1 MKKAIFILTFCIS
14 ALSIQAQTNI
24 DSLINMLRTEN
35 LTPAKK
41 IDLIATISDAYLY
54 TDIESAI
61 QYFKIGIGIVEKEND
76 LLNES
81 KFYQSLGVIF
91 QEKTNFD
98 TAHIYMEKALKA
110 ASDSNDKKQL
120 ANALFGL
127 ATLYMDERKYES
139 SIDLYI
145 KSLQISDEIDYQDL
159 NSSIFLNLGI
169 IHHLMKNEER
179 SFFYYNKAINIAET
193 ENNSYIKMHVY
204 QAIGNYY
211 NSINEFEKAL
221 SYTQQAYLSAH
232 VSDKRSQALLLN
244 SIGLLN
250 LKFKEFDKGLENAY
264 EALKIAQELNLL
276 PQIISSYNVLSNI
289 YREKQMFNESKEMAL
304 KGWELDSTSVHEATN
319 LALNIAIANINLGN
333 KTEAVDFFW
342 KYDSLKDQLTEK
354 ESYEALIE
362 MEIKYETDKKEMFI
376 ASLEKEKL
384 LYLWLCITGV
394 VLFLITISTIYYRHR
409 LNIQKR
415 KVAEHQKELAEKQT
429 ILSEQQREIGEQKI
443 QQLEQEKQLAATQ
456 AALKAE
462 KEERARL
469 AKDLHNRLGGLLTV
483 AKINL
488 KNIGKYLAPNIL
500 DISCYN
506 ITLDLLDQ
514 SHSELRRIARNLM
527 PISLRDGL
535 KISIGDFCRTIN
547 IADFKYYGNDKRLE
561 EHLELLLHHS
571 AYELINNAL
580 KYSDATAINVQLIID
595 DDGLV
600 SLSVQ
605 DDGKGFNTNEATSGT
620 GLNNIQAHVS
630 AYNGKMTIYS
640 SPGNGTEI
648 SIEFENV
655 KNV

>member
-1 MKKAIFILTFCIS
+1 MKKAIFILTFCFSTLLIK
-14 ALSIQAQTNI
+14 AQTNI
-24 DSLINMLRTEN
+24 DSLINVLRTEN

-41 IDLIATISDAYLY
+41 IDLITTISDAYLDS
-54 TDIESAI
+54 DIESAI
-61 QYFKIGIGIVEKEND
+61 QYIRIGIGIVEKEND

-81 KFYQSLGVIF
+81 RFYQSLSMAY

-98 TAHIYMEKALKA
+98 TAHIYMEKALKL
-110 ASDSNDKKQL
+110 ASDSNDKKRL
-120 ANALFGL
+120 TNALFGL
-127 ATLYMDERKYES
+127 ATLFMDERKYES
-139 SIDLYI
+139 SINSYI
-145 KSLQISDEIDYQDL
+145 KSLQIADEIDYQDL

-179 SFFYYNKAINIAET
+179 SIYYYNKAKYIAEI
-193 ENNSYIKMHVY
+193 ENNSYIKMNVY

-211 NSINEFEKAL
+211 NSTNEFEKAL
-221 SYTQQAYLSAH
+221 SYTQQAYLSAP
-232 VSDKRSQALLLN
+232 VSDKRSQALLLC
-244 SIGLLN
+244 SIALLN
-250 LKFKEFDKGLENAY
+250 EKFKEYDKGLENAY
-264 EALKIAQELNLL
+264 EALKIAQEFNLS
-276 PQIISSYNVLSNI
+276 PQIIASYNVLSNI

-304 KGWELDSTSVHEATN
+304 KGWELDSTNLHESVN
-319 LALNIAIANINLGN
+319 LAFNIAIANINLGN
-333 KTEAVDFFW
+333 KTETVDFFW
-342 KYDSLKDQLTEK
+342 KYDSLKNQLTEK

-362 MEIKYETDKKEMFI
+362 MEIKYETDKKEMLI

-384 LYLWLCITGV
+384 LYLWLCVTGV
-394 VLFLITISTIYYRHR
+394 VLFLISISALYYRHR

-429 ILSEQQREIGEQKI
+429 ILSEQQREIAEQQI
-443 QQLEQEKQLAATQ
+443 IQLEHEKQLIAIQ

-462 KEERARL
+462 KEERSRL

-483 AKINL
+483 AKLNL
-488 KNIGKYLAPNIL
+488 KKTGSYLAPEIH

-506 ITLDLLDQ
+506 ITLDILNQ

-547 IADFKYYGNDKRLE
+547 IANFNYYGSDKRLE
-561 EHLELLLHHS
+561 EHLELLLYHS
-571 AYELINNAL
+571 AYELINNAV

-620 GLNNIQAHVS
+620 GLHNIQAHVS

-648 SIEFENV
+648 NIEFENV

>member
-1 MKKAIFILTFCIS
+1 MKKAIFILTFCLS
-14 ALSIQAQTNI
+14 AFFILAQTNI
-24 DSLINMLRTEN
+24 DSLINVLRTEN
-35 LTPAKK
+35 LTPAQK
-41 IDLIATISDAYLY
+41 IELNRNISEAYL
-54 TDIESAI
+54 DIDFEKSIKYA
-61 QYFKIGIGIVEKEND
+61 KDGIIIAEKEGD
-76 LLNES
+76 KLNES
-81 KFYQSLGVIF
+81 KFFQTLGKAYEHTSYDTSLMYL
-91 QEKTNFD
+91 EKSL
-98 TAHIYMEKALKA
+98 KSALN
-110 ASDSNDKKQL
+110 SNNRKREV
-120 ANALFGL
+120 NALFGI
-127 ATLYMDERKYES
+127 ATLYMKKCEYS
-139 SIDLYI
+139 SAIDVYLRI
-145 KSLQISDEIDYQDL
+145 LKISDEIDYQDL

-169 IHHLMKNEER
+169 IHQLMKNNDR
-179 SFFYYNKAINIAET
+179 SISYFIKAKDKAEA
-193 ENNSYIKMHVY
+193 ENNSYIKMLAY

-211 NSINEFEKAL
+211 YNTNEFEKAL
-221 SYTQQAYLSAH
+221 SYTQQAYSLTPDTDNS
-232 VSDKRSQALLLN
+232 SKSLLLN
-244 SIGLLN
+244 SIALFN
-250 LKFKEFDKGLENAY
+250 LKFCEYDKGLENAY
-264 EALKIAQELNLL
+264 EALKIAQEFNLL
-276 PQIISSYNVLSNI
+276 PQIIASYNVLSNI
-289 YREKQMFNESKEMAL
+289 YREKQMFKESKDMAL
-304 KGWELDSTSVHEATN
+304 KGWELDSTNLHESVN
-319 LALNIAIANINLGN
+319 LAFNITIANINLDKKN
-333 KTEAVDFFW
+333 EAVYFFW
-342 KYDSLKDQLTEK
+342 KYDSLKNQLTDK

-394 VLFLITISTIYYRHR
+394 VLFLIIISTIYYRHR

-429 ILSEQQREIGEQKI
+429 ILSEQQREIADQKI

-462 KEERARL
+462 KEERSRL

-483 AKINL
+483 AKLNL
-488 KNIGKYLAPNIL
+488 KKTGSYLAPEIQ
-500 DISCYN
+500 DASCYN
-506 ITLDLLDQ
+506 ITMDLLNQ

-527 PISLRDGL
+527 PIPLRDGL

-547 IADFKYYGNDKRLE
+547 IADFKYFGNDKRLE

-648 SIEFENV
+648 NIEFENV